1 MSDTLARLASAL
13 ADRYAIERELGA
25 GGMAT
30 VYLAKDLKHDR
41 DVAVKV
47 LRPELAAALGPERF
61 LREIKIAAQ
70 LQHPHIL
77 PLHDSGEVDGF
88 LFYVMPYVKGES
100 LRERLTQHG
109 ELPIAEAVKVMREV
123 VDALAYAHEQGVV
136 HRDIKPDNIML
147 SGRHALVVDFGVAKA
162 VSEATGRQA
171 LTTAGVALGTPAYM
185 APEQAT
191 ADPTMDH
198 RADIYAVGAV
208 GYELLAGRPP
218 FTGNTPQ
225 MILAAH
231 VTQAVEPVTK
241 HRDSVPPALNDLILR
256 CLQKK
261 PADRWQSA
269 DEMLPEL
276 EALATTSGGITP
288 TATRPLAGVQPARVN
303 NKVVGIAAA
312 AVVLVAA
319 GMWFTGRGSSPA
331 AVPPVAAE
339 DSVPSIAV
347 LAFADRSPQGDNEY
361 FADGMSEAIMAG
373 LAQVGM
379 RVAARTSS
387 FSFKGLDASVQTIG
401 EQLDVTYVLEGSVQ
415 KAGDRIRVQASLIS
429 ASDGFPVWT
438 QTYNNDL
445 DDIFAVQDQVVSA
458 IVEELQVE
466 LGAAVAASVVDV
478 LTDSPEAYQSY
489 MLGRFNL
496 EKRTAEAMVTAISHF
511 EDAVRADSNFAL
523 AWSGLA
529 TAQNLTTPANYPVE
543 GVSWEGAV
551 ERAERAARRA
561 IATDSALA
569 EAHASLGYILDN
581 KWDWAGAEVEY
592 ERALALNPD
601 YPTARLWYAIHLV
614 QLGRTDEA
622 LVEIR
627 RAEALDPL
635 SLIIGA
641 WVANILETGGNVDG
655 AERRVE
661 ELAAQYPN
669 SFRAQIQAT
678 EFYLRTRQFP
688 QASVHMRRL
697 AEITG
702 DDSWAQR
709 AEGIANAESRD
720 ETLRQWADSTED
732 IHVHIAL
739 GDTEGALRALEE
751 RTQGE
756 WLYARLAPYLSGAR
770 LEAILR
776 ERGLRD

>member
-1 MSDTLARLASAL
+1 MDSTLDRLKTAL
-13 ADRYAIERELGA
+13 ADRYSIERELGA

-61 LREIKIAAQ
+61 LREIKIAAR

-109 ELPIAEAVKVMREV
+109 ELPIAEAVKVLREL

-147 SGRHALVVDFGVAKA
+147 SGRHALVMDFGVAKA

-218 FTGNTPQ
+218 FTGTTPQ

-231 VTQAVEPVTK
+231 VTEAVEPVTK
-241 HRDSVPPALNDLILR
+241 HRGNVPQALNNLILR

-276 EALATTSGGITP
+276 EALATPSGGVTP
-288 TATRPLAGVQPARVN
+288 IATRPLAAVRPARVN
-303 NKVVGIAAA
+303 RKVVGVAAA

-319 GMWFTGRGSSPA
+319 GVWFTGRGSSPT
-331 AVPPVAAE
+331 AVAPVATE

-387 FSFKGLDASVQTIG
+387 FSFKGQDASVQTIG
-401 EQLDVTYVLEGSVQ
+401 EQLNVTYVLEGSVQ
-415 KAGDRIRVQASLIS
+415 RAGERIRVSATLIN
-429 ASDGFPVWT
+429 AGDGFPVWN
-438 QTYNNDL
+438 QTYDNNL
-445 DDIFAVQDQVVSA
+445 DDVFAVQDEVVRA
-458 IVEELQVE
+458 IVGELQIE
-466 LGAAVAASVVDV
+466 LGGAAAASVVDV

-496 EKRTAEAMVTAISHF
+496 QKRTAEAMVTAISHF

-529 TAQNLTTPANYPVE
+529 DAQNLTTPANYPVE

-561 IATDSALA
+561 IAIDSTLA
-569 EAHASLGYILDN
+569 EAHVSLGFVLAN
-581 KWDWAGAEVEY
+581 KWDWAGAELEY
-592 ERALALNPD
+592 EGALALNPD
-601 YPTARLWYAIHLV
+601 YPTALLWYAIYLV
-614 QLGRTDEA
+614 QIGRTDEA
-622 LVEIR
+622 LAEIR

-641 WVANILETGGNVDG
+641 WVANILEAGGNVDG
-655 AERRVE
+655 AERRVQ
-661 ELAAQYPN
+661 ELANQYPN
-669 SFRAQIQAT
+669 SFRAQIQAAQL
-678 EFYLRTRQFP
+678 YLRTRQFP
-688 QASVHMRRL
+688 QASVHMRRM
-697 AEITG
+697 AEITA
-702 DDSWAQR
+702 DEVWARR

-720 ETLRQWADSTED
+720 ETLRQWADSAENV
-732 IHVHIAL
+732 HVRIAL
-739 GDTEGALRALEE
+739 GDTEGALRALEGL
-751 RTQGE
+751 TQGQ
-756 WLYARLAPYLSGAR
+756 WLFARLGPYLSGAR
-770 LEAILR
+770 FDAILR
-776 ERGLRD
+776 ERGLRN